1 MRRAEADGRRGRHEL
16 MHPPAH
22 RRANGLSGRSQLTRW
37 LAAAALV
44 TAGVLLILGA
54 QTWRGVEAVLSARAI
69 HLITGQ
75 TVAANPGRHLLIL
88 YKSTSVDSIFVL
100 TSECSV
106 AYLLAALL
114 IGAAPLMLLK
124 PLSPGRTL
132 SAIGLAATTLVLGNV
147 ARLTA
152 IGATVS
158 EWGRDPGL
166 TIAHTYL
173 GSLLTVVGTCLAG
186 VAFAVVLLGG
196 RSAAGPPVR
205 TGG

>member
-1 MRRAEADGRRGRHEL
+1 MDSAAPRHLGGGRWARV
-16 MHPPAH
+16 P
-22 RRANGLSGRSQLTRW
+22 RW
-37 LAAAALV
+37 LSAALLV
-44 TAGVLLILGA
+44 GAGTSLIVLA
-54 QTWRGVEAVLSARAI
+54 KAWRGVEATLSAHAI
-69 HLITGQ
+69 HLVTGET
-75 TVAANPGRHLLIL
+75 TVANPGRHLLIL
-88 YKSTSVDSIFVL
+88 YKSTSVQSTFVL

-124 PLSPGRTL
+124 KLSPRRTAL
-132 SAIGLAATTLVLGNV
+132 AISVSAAILVLGNV

-173 GSLLTVVGTCLAG
+173 GSVLTVVGTCAAG
-186 VAFAVVLLGG
+186 VAFAAVMLMHQPERGSG
-196 RSAAGPPVR
+196 RD
-205 TGG
+205 